1 MATPRVLNLA
11 GGQQVYNKE
20 KVDELISQLAGN
32 VDPATLADNVMRR
45 LDTMEQSIADA
56 NQLTSGRLDAMEQTI
71 ADANQ
76 ATSGRLDTMEQSIA
90 DANQATS
97 GRLDAMEQSIA
108 DALSGSMP
116 SASDADIDDIWED

>member
-20 KVDELISQLAGN
+20 KVDELVAQLAGDI
-32 VDPATLADNVMRR
+32 DPATLADNVMRR
-45 LDTMEQSIADA
+45 LD
-56 NQLTSGRLDAMEQTI
+56 AMDQT
-71 ADANQ
+71 
-76 ATSGRLDTMEQSIA
+76 IA

-108 DALSGSMP
+108 DANQATTERLDAMDQTIADALSGSMP
-116 SASDADIDDIWED
+116 SASDSDIDGIWED